1 MKTCRAVVGGGLAG
15 ECFDDVVSA
24 SVGLDL
30 VNIILF
36 HTQHLLPGLY
46 YSTPF
51 SIKFCSSGTVD
62 PNETGDITPNHLD
75 GFDFLRDT
83 IGTMGQNS
91 RDAVAIMADM
101 ENVSL
106 KSVLSRFSRSA
117 N

>member
-51 SIKFCSSGTVD
+51 SIKLSLHLSLDVSSMNKRYFQMV
-62 PNETGDITPNHLD
+62 
-75 GFDFLRDT
+75 
-83 IGTMGQNS
+83 
-91 RDAVAIMADM
+91 
-101 ENVSL
+101 
-106 KSVLSRFSRSA
+106 
-117 N
+117 